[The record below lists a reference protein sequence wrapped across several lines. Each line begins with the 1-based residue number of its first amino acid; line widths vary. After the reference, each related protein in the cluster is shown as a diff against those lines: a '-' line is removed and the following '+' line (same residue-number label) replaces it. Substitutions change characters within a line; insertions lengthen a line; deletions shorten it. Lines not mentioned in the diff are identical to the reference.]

1 MTDPNP
7 RPAGVPSVSAAPATP
22 SRVGRVV
29 QVNVSPGGVPKLP
42 VPVALV
48 GPLGLEGDD
57 HHDRTEHG
65 GPFRAVCLYSVE
77 AIGRV
82 RAEGHPIGPGSAGE
96 NLTLQGIELSTLAAG
111 HRLAVGDTLVLEI
124 TKPVTPC
131 QTIRGSFA
139 DGRIARISVKTH
151 PLDSRLY
158 ARVLVPGVVRP
169 GDEVRVLPALP
180 DTDAPIH
187 ALLDRLDANERANM
201 LANWRA
207 AQAGGVDVRILDDGE
222 LAAAAT
228 PRVPDSNFNTAL
240 GLRALP
246 HLQPEV
252 LAFFAANTSVA
263 WIDTATVPWPGA
275 VPESAGAVLA
285 GDPDPVAVA
294 LERHDARPSLARIA
308 VRRLDENE
316 ALAWERT
323 TIAGF
328 GFTGTL
334 ADAWLA
340 CAPAIARDPRMHLF
354 LAEIDGEPAGAAGL
368 FVHRDVGAL
377 GPGSVV
383 PAFRGRGVHAALI
396 AARLH
401 LGMELGCD
409 LLAGWARQDSQS
421 ERNMTRLG
429 LRRIWTRH
437 TYRWTPGAD
446 GASAPASFTGDAIAA
461 AGSGTPTAEAGAA
474 TEAAIGGAPRG

>member
-1 MTDPNP
+1 MTGPYP
-7 RPAGVPSVSAAPATP
+7 RSTGVPSARVASAASAPA
-22 SRVGRVV
+22 GRVA

-42 VPVALV
+42 VDAAFV
-48 GPLGLEGDD
+48 GSLGLAGDD

-65 GPFRAVCLYSVE
+65 GPLRAVSLYTVE
-77 AIGRV
+77 AIARV
-82 RAEGHPIGPGSAGE
+82 RAEGHPIAPGSAGE

-111 HRLAVGDTLVLEI
+111 HRLAVGESVVLEI

-131 QTIRGSFA
+131 QTIRGSFV

-158 ARVLVPGVVRP
+158 ARVLRAGVVHP
-169 GDEVRVLPALP
+169 GDPVRVLPPLP
-180 DTDAPIH
+180 DSDAPVH

-201 LANWRA
+201 LVTWRA

-228 PRVPDSNFNTAL
+228 PAVLDSNFNTAL

-246 HLQPEV
+246 HLLPDV
-252 LAFFAANTSVA
+252 LAFLRANTPVA
-263 WIDTATVPWPGA
+263 WIDTAAPPWRGA
-275 VPESAGAVLA
+275 MPESTGAVLA
-285 GDPDPVAVA
+285 GDPDAVLAA
-294 LERHDARPSLARIA
+294 LERHDARPRLARIEVGRVGA
-308 VRRLDENE
+308 NE

-323 TIAGF
+323 TVDGF
-328 GFTGTL
+328 EFTGVL

-340 CAPAIARDPRMHLF
+340 SAPAIARDPRMHLF
-354 LAEIDGEPAGAAGL
+354 VAEIDGEPAGAGGL

-377 GPGSVV
+377 GPGCVV

-396 AARLH
+396 AARLR
-401 LGMELGCD
+401 LALELGCD
-409 LLAGWARQDSQS
+409 LLAGWAREDGQS

-429 LRRIWTRH
+429 LRRIWRRH
-437 TYRWTPGAD
+437 TYRWTPEVD
-446 GASAPASFTGDAIAA
+446 DASASLGEQPPIGMRAPSAVG
-461 AGSGTPTAEAGAA
+461 
-474 TEAAIGGAPRG
+474 GGAEGA